1 MALRFPVL
9 TRERVAELAALVGL
23 SPDVEEQA
31 VAFADLVAQ
40 EIKPKRA
47 PQVDKKALEF
57 LKGFGVGESVAIDW
71 LTVRKARKAPA
82 TETAINGI
90 AKEALKAGISLHQ
103 ALEVCCEAGW
113 QSFKAE
119 WYAKR
124 NPAVTQGAGSWANQL
139 MGRDDERT
147 ITVSDRTANG
157 TRVHSSDRGLRSV
170 ISQEQMGVLEAE

>member
-1 MALRFPVL
+1 MAPRTEL
-9 TRERVAELAALVGL
+9 TRERVAELAGL
-23 SPDVEEQA
+23 AGLPHDLMAQS
-31 VAFADLVAQ
+31 VAFAVLVAQ

-47 PQVDKKALEF
+47 PHVDKKALEF

-90 AKEALKAGISLHQ
+90 AKEAMKAGISLHQ

-113 QSFKAE
+113 RSFKAD

-147 ITVSDRTANG
+147 ITVSNG
-157 TRVHSSDRGLRSV
+157 TTNGTCVHPSDRGLRIVS
-170 ISQEQMGVLEAE
+170 SQEQMGILEAE

>member
-1 MALRFPVL
+1 MAPRFPVL

-71 LTVRKARKAPA
+71 LTVRKAHKAPA

-90 AKEALKAGISLHQ
+90 AKEAMKAGISLHQ
-103 ALEVCCEAGW
+103 ALEVCCEAD
-113 QSFKAE
+113 

-147 ITVSDRTANG
+147 ITVSDGTTNG
-157 TRVHSSDRGLRSV
+157 TCVHPSDRGLRIVS
-170 ISQEQMGVLEAE
+170 SQEQMGILEAE

>member
-1 MALRFPVL
+1 MAPRFPVL

-47 PQVDKKALEF
+47 PQVDKKALDF

-71 LTVRKARKAPA
+71 LTVRKAHKAPA

-90 AKEALKAGISLHQ
+90 AKEAMKAGISLHQ

-113 QSFKAE
+113 RSFKAD

-147 ITVSDRTANG
+147 ITVSNG
-157 TRVHSSDRGLRSV
+157 TTNGTCVHPSDRGLRIVS
-170 ISQEQMGVLEAE
+170 SQEQMGILEAE